1 MELESGIEPA
11 SAVYETAALPLSYTS
26 GMQNAPGGAL
36 RLNQSIGGVTQQSLT
51 LTVSTVPWRA

>member
-1 MELESGIEPA
+1 
-11 SAVYETAALPLSYTS
+11 LSYTS